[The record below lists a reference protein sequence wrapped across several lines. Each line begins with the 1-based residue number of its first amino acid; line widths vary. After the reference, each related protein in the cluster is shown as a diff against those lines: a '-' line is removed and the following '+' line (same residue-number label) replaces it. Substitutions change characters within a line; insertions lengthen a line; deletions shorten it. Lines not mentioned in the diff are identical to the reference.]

1 MSTLFVT
8 ATGTDIGK
16 TYVSAALI
24 RQLRAR
30 GRSVEAL
37 KPVLSGYDPAAS
49 AGSDAAV
56 LLDAL
61 GEPVTAETL
70 DAITPWRYR
79 APLSPDMAAAQEGTT
94 LPYEAVVAHCRARMA
109 RARDILLIEGVGGV
123 MVPLAGR
130 LTVLDWLVAL
140 QCPALL
146 VTGSYLGT
154 LSHTLTALLAL
165 ESRGV
170 PLAGIIVNETA
181 GATVGLAETAAALA
195 RFTTAPIRIVP
206 RAAPVPDLAELVTD

>member
-1 MSTLFVT
+1 MSALFVT

-30 GRSVEAL
+30 GRNVEAL
-37 KPVLSGYDPAAS
+37 KPVLSGFDPAAPD
-49 AGSDAAV
+49 GSDAAV

-61 GEPVTAETL
+61 GEPLTAETL

-79 APLSPDMAAAQEGTT
+79 APLSPDMAAAQEGATV
-94 LPYEAVVAHCRARMA
+94 PYEAVVAHCRARMA
-109 RARDILLIEGVGGV
+109 RTPDILLIEGVGGV
-123 MVPLAGR
+123 MVPLAGT
-130 LTVLDWLVAL
+130 LTVLDWLAAL
-140 QCPALL
+140 DCPALL

-170 PLAGIIVNETA
+170 PLAGIVVNETA
-181 GATVGLAETAAALA
+181 GATVGLAETAATLA
-195 RFTTAPIRIVP
+195 RFTSAPIRIVP
-206 RAAPVPDLAELVTD
+206 RDAPVPDLVELVTD